1 MVMTWRKCLSVVA
14 VPVALSLAACATGR
28 GGVELSEEDIG
39 DAIMIEVQNN
49 SRPPGPVTIWV
60 VGLGGTRRNLGSIS
74 ADRTRTFNFN
84 DTGLPR
90 EYQLMAVLED
100 RGEIR
105 SRPFQMF
112 AAARVR
118 WWIESNDV
126 RVTIG
131 RN

>member
-1 MVMTWRKCLSVVA
+1 MMWWQMSVCRRT
-14 VPVALSLAACATGR
+14 VPVALLLAACATGR
-28 GGVELSEEDIG
+28 GGLDLSEEDVG

-60 VGLGGTRRNLGSIS
+60 IGVGGTRRNLGSIS
-74 ADRTRTFNFN
+74 ADRTRTFSFN

-90 EYQLMAVLED
+90 EYQLIAVLED
-100 RGEIR
+100 RQEIR

-126 RVTIG
+126 RVTTG